1 MHLLGSGR
9 GVVGMYCKDERGG
22 GAEGGVLGKVVLIA
36 AGCAAQRVSGGKGR
50 GVSVIFLHLAP
61 L

>member
-1 MHLLGSGR
+1 
-9 GVVGMYCKDERGG
+9 MYCKDERGG